1 MKEDLQLKVQAWLD
15 GELPDAEARRIG
27 EWIASDA
34 EASAL
39 AAELGCLKQAM
50 SGNEVAAT
58 LTDNRDFYWSKIEN
72 QIQREA
78 SRVRPRSTP
87 WFAGLRR
94 FLAPAVGM
102 AALACVLVVAIK
114 QAGVPAFDE
123 ISSTI
128 DGMEAVTFHDQS
140 SQTTIVWL
148 QDNTP
153 AAVEQKPAPQ
163 PVKSQVEPESV
174 VDM

>member
-1 MKEDLQLKVQAWLD
+1 MNNDLQLKVQAWVD
-15 GELPDAEARRIG
+15 GELSDHEARKIG

-39 AAELGCLKQAM
+39 AAELGSVKEAM
-50 SGNEVAAT
+50 SNNEIAVT
-58 LTDNRDFYWSKIEN
+58 LTDSRDFYWSKIER

-78 SRVRPRSTP
+78 AMAAPRKMP
-87 WFAGLRR
+87 WFAGWRR
-94 FLAPAVGM
+94 FLAPACGV
-102 AALACVLVVAIK
+102 AALACVLLVAVR
-114 QAGVPAFDE
+114 QAGTPNFDE

-153 AAVEQKPAPQ
+153 AAAEQAPAPQ
-163 PVKSQVEPESV
+163 AAPTQDEPESV
-174 VDM
+174 IDM